1 MAYWKLPIGTN
12 CRNSHFLK
20 IATVAKIPRP
30 SKEQRINTIVES
42 AQKVFCSRGFEK
54 GSIEEIAKDAAIA
67 EGTIYRYF
75 DSKQGLLDEV
85 LLRHYS
91 SLFDDIQQ
99 TLPSIEGPKNRLR
112 YLIRRTL
119 ITISKDRSM
128 CGLRTFYS
136 RQFDDKQPSL
146 SNDQNRRMAVLI
158 ANEIKAGM
166 KDGSFRLD
174 TSPSIVCY
182 MIGGAL
188 ELTEHAF
195 MRTGKPIDVDKVTES
210 IWRTIHGGIASSDTT
225 TQSLASLVERFEN
238 VADRLDPAWVLNS
251 CFAHY
256 PDLTGSN
263 AINIEPKQRAQLFQ
277 KDKTSSPSESYRTYK
292 RKR

>member
-1 MAYWKLPIGTN
+1 M
-12 CRNSHFLK
+12 K

-75 DSKQGLLDEV
+75 DSKQGILDEV

-112 YLIRRTL
+112 YLIHRTL
-119 ITISKDRSM
+119 ITISEDRSM
-128 CGLRTFYS
+128 CGLRTLYA

-146 SNDQNRRMAVLI
+146 SHDQNRRMAVLM

-166 KDGSFRLD
+166 KDGSFRSD

-188 ELTEHAF
+188 ELTEYSF
-195 MRTGKPIDVDKVTES
+195 MRSGKPIDVDKVTES
-210 IWRTIHGGIASSDTT
+210 IWRTIHRGIEASDATT
-225 TQSLASLVERFEN
+225 ESLSSLVERFEN
-238 VADRLDPAWVLNS
+238 VANRLD
-251 CFAHY
+251 
-256 PDLTGSN
+256 
-263 AINIEPKQRAQLFQ
+263 RA
-277 KDKTSSPSESYRTYK
+277 
-292 RKR
+292 